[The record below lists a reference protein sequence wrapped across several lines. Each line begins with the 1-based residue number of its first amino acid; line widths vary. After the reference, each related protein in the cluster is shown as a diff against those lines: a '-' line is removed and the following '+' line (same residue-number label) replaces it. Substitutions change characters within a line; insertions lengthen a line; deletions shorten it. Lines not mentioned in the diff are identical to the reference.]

1 MPLQIVPFWGILT
14 PAMPESATEAP
25 TVSAPSR
32 VSLQPAPPLELSSSQ
47 RVKVTLG
54 VMLGMFLGALEATVV
69 STAMPTVIA
78 SLGGL
83 HIYSWVFSAYVL
95 TSTVTVPVWG
105 RLSDLYGRR
114 PFVLAGIFIF
124 LVGSVLSGLATS
136 MTQLVIFRALQGL
149 GAGALLPLG
158 MTIIGEI
165 YSLERRARMQ
175 GLFSGVWG
183 LASIIGPL
191 IGGFITDHLSWRW
204 VFFINIPF
212 GLLSAFL
219 IGTALIEP
227 KDHRKRVTIDYAGA
241 VTLTVLLTLLLLAL
255 MNGGAQ
261 QDWRSPWVLG
271 PLGIAVLLGVLLV
284 HIERRAPDPIVPFS
298 LFGHRIFSVSA
309 GNGFFVGMAM
319 FGSLS
324 FIPLFVQ
331 GVIGTT
337 ATEAGTT
344 LTPFMLAW
352 VGFSVI
358 GGRLI
363 LKVGYRVT
371 ALMGAALLV
380 VGFIGLALMDAQTSR
395 LFVMGALAVAGAG
408 MGFSMITLLIAV
420 QMTIPRTQLGI
431 ATSGTIFFR
440 SIGGAVGVAVMG
452 AVLAAQMQAQ
462 MERLMGL
469 AGEAF
474 SAERLADLVRHP
486 DALLSPAARAQLEP
500 SVLSALQEILA
511 MALHGVFLVGLG
523 AALLALG
530 ITLFLPKD
538 RAHNHERE
546 PF

>member
-1 MPLQIVPFWGILT
+1 
-14 PAMPESATEAP
+14 MPESSTGAP
-25 TVSAPSR
+25 TVSVQNPAQAGAHDR
-32 VSLQPAPPLELSSSQ
+32 ASLQAAPPLELSSAQ

-54 VMLGMFLGALEATVV
+54 VMLGLFLGALEATVV

-83 HIYSWVFSAYVL
+83 QIYSWVFSAYIL
-95 TSTVTVPVWG
+95 TSTVTVPLWG

-124 LVGSVLSGLATS
+124 LLGSILSGLATS
-136 MTQLVIFRALQGL
+136 MTQLVIFRAVQGL

-165 YSLERRARMQ
+165 YSPEKRARMQ

-191 IGGFITDHLSWRW
+191 IGGFVTDHLSWRW
-204 VFFINIPF
+204 VFYINIPF
-212 GLLSAFL
+212 GLLAAFL
-219 IGTALIEP
+219 IATALIEP
-227 KDHRKRVTIDYAGA
+227 RDHRKRVTIDYAGA
-241 VTLTVLLTLLLLAL
+241 FTLTAFLTLLLLAL
-255 MNGGAQ
+255 MNGGVP
-261 QDWRSPWVLG
+261 QDGWGFGLLG
-271 PLGIAVLLGVLLV
+271 LAALLGVLFV
-284 HIERRAPDPIVPFS
+284 WIERRALEPIVPLSF
-298 LFGHRIFSVSA
+298 FGHKIFSVSA

-337 ATEAGTT
+337 ATEAGTA

-352 VGFSVI
+352 VGFSVL
-358 GGRLI
+358 GGRLL
-363 LKVGYRVT
+363 LKIGYRVT

-380 VGFIGLALMDAQTSR
+380 VGFIGLAWMDAQTSR
-395 LFVMGALAVAGAG
+395 PIVMGYLAIAGAG

-420 QMTIPRTQLGI
+420 QTSIPRAQLGI

-452 AVLAAQMQAQ
+452 AVLTVQMQAQ
-462 MERLMGL
+462 MGRLMGL
-469 AGEAF
+469 AGDAF
-474 SAERLADLVRHP
+474 SAEKLADLVRHP
-486 DALLSPAARAQLEP
+486 DALLNPAARAQLP
-500 SVLSALQEILA
+500 PPVLNALQEMLA
-511 MALHGVFLVGLG
+511 TALHGVFLVGLV
-523 AALLALG
+523 AVVLAFV

-538 RAHNHERE
+538 RAHDRAEGQS
-546 PF
+546 

>member
-1 MPLQIVPFWGILT
+1 MS
-14 PAMPESATEAP
+14 ESSTEAP
-25 TVSAPSR
+25 TVSVRAQGGAQSRSPLQAAP
-32 VSLQPAPPLELSSSQ
+32 VLELSSAQ

-95 TSTVTVPVWG
+95 TSTVTVPIWG

-124 LVGSVLSGLATS
+124 LVGSALSGMATS
-136 MTQLVIFRALQGL
+136 MAQLVIFRAIQGL

-183 LASIIGPL
+183 VASIIGPL

-204 VFFINIPF
+204 VFYINIPF
-212 GLLSAFL
+212 GLLAAFL
-219 IGTALIEP
+219 IGTALLEP

-241 VTLTVLLTLLLLAL
+241 FTLTALLTLLLLAL

-261 QDWRSPWVLG
+261 LG
-271 PLGIAVLLGVLLV
+271 LLGVAVLLGVLFV
-284 HIERRAPDPIVPFS
+284 QIERRAQEPIVPLS
-298 LFGHRIFSVSA
+298 LFAHRIFSVSA
-309 GNGFFVGMAM
+309 ANGFFIGMAM

-337 ATEAGTT
+337 ATEAGTA

-352 VGFSVI
+352 VGFSVL

-363 LKVGYRVT
+363 LKIGYRVT

-380 VGFIGLALMDAQTSR
+380 VGFVGLALMDVHTSR
-395 LFVMGALAVAGAG
+395 LVVMSYLAIAGAG

-420 QMTIPRTQLGI
+420 QTTIPREQLGI

-469 AGEAF
+469 SGGAL
-474 SAERLADLVRHP
+474 SAEKLADLVRHP

-500 SVLSALQEILA
+500 AVLNALQEILA
-511 MALHGVFLVGLG
+511 TALHGVFLFGLT
-523 AALLALG
+523 AAVLALV
-530 ITLFLPKD
+530 ITLFLPRD
-538 RAHNHERE
+538 RARNKGAVC
-546 PF
+546 